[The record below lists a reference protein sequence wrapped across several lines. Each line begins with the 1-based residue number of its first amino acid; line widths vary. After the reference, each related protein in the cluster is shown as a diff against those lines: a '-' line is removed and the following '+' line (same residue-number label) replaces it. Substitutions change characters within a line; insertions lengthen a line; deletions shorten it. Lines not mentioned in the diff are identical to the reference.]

1 VLKFGGKPCKEVKKI
16 SKFCITFAMMP
27 YRNNKPS
34 FSNTL
39 RLLAVSVLL
48 FAVTGLGFASKGG
61 GEKKKHHEFDSNF
74 TPINASATFSLKKA
88 PLYSGSMVSF
98 HTQTDNRV
106 SLSSMITYQH
116 GNTTLILPYQ
126 YKVEI
131 GSVTANGGKSNL
143 QFLGV
148 RIQMSK

>member
-1 VLKFGGKPCKEVKKI
+1 
-16 SKFCITFAMMP
+16 MP

-34 FSNTL
+34 FFNAL
-39 RLLAVSVLL
+39 RFLTVSVLL

-61 GEKKKHHEFDSNF
+61 GGDKKKHHEFDNSF
-74 TPINASATFSLKKA
+74 TPINASASFSLKRTA
-88 PLYSGSMVSF
+88 LYSGSMVSF

-131 GSVTANGGKSNL
+131 GSVSANGGKSNL

>member
-1 VLKFGGKPCKEVKKI
+1 
-16 SKFCITFAMMP
+16 MMP
-27 YRNNKPS
+27 YHNNKPS
-34 FSNTL
+34 FSKAL
-39 RLLAVSVLL
+39 RVFTISVLL
-48 FAVTGLGFASKGG
+48 FAFAGLGFASKGG
-61 GEKKKHHEFDSNF
+61 GDKKKHRDFDNSF
-74 TPINASATFSLKKA
+74 TPINASSTFSLKKA
-88 PLYSGSMVSF
+88 PLYSGSMVTF
-98 HTQTDNRV
+98 HTQTDNRI

>member
-1 VLKFGGKPCKEVKKI
+1 
-16 SKFCITFAMMP
+16 MMP
-27 YRNNKPS
+27 YHNYKPS
-34 FSNTL
+34 FSNAL
-39 RLLAVSVLL
+39 RLITVSVLL

-61 GEKKKHHEFDSNF
+61 GDKKKHREFENSF
-74 TPINASATFSLKKA
+74 TPINASSTFSLKKA
-88 PLYSGSMVSF
+88 QPLYTGSMVTF
-98 HTQTDNRV
+98 HTQTDNRI